1 MDDNL
6 NQLSMSDYIVHTL
19 LTHEPKYS
27 LISCQEFLVE
37 IFSLFFPEQSYG
49 VKNNKKC
56 VKKK

>member
-6 NQLSMSDYIVHTL
+6 NQLSMSDEIVHTL

-27 LISCQEFLVE
+27 VISCQELLVE

-49 VKNNKKC
+49 VKNNKTMC
-56 VKKK
+56 KKK